1 MNDFILRRTLGKP
14 FRIGLYPDVSNSGI
28 GTYISNISKYL
39 AIDRIKSKYNQLSP
53 LQFIFG
59 YPVGYDLIHI
69 PHFVVPLRKRGTKI
83 VCTIQDV
90 TPLVIDGLF
99 HPLQVSYLRFRI
111 WWSIKYADY
120 LIFTSHNTYA
130 DSVRLFGKISRFKII
145 PLGVGD
151 AISESQLP
159 IVQYKAPYFLCVG
172 RRRHHKNIHGIIQ
185 AFASIQHQTAAI
197 LIFAGAQDIFDAK
210 YVEMAKSLGIQDKVF
225 FIGSLSE
232 EQLASHYKGALAL
245 LFPSLYEGFG
255 LPILEAMS
263 YGCPVITSNMSSM
276 PEVGGSAALYVDP
289 SNINDLAE
297 KMHLVESS
305 SNLRDQLRVLG
316 LNRVKEF
323 SWRKTAEKTMEVYA
337 ETLGVEVVE
346 LS

>member
-1 MNDFILRRTLGKP
+1 MGFKK
-14 FRIGLYPDVSNSGI
+14 IGIFPLIRGSGI
-28 GTYISNISKYL
+28 GTYINEINKFLKFKTISC
-39 AIDRIKSKYNQLSP
+39 SFNQLSP
-53 LQFIFG
+53 MQFFFG
-59 YPVGYDLIHI
+59 FPPGYDLIHI
-69 PHFVVPLRKRGTKI
+69 PHFVVPLRKKGSKI

-90 TPLVIDGLF
+90 TPLVIGGLF
-99 HPLQVSYLRFRI
+99 NPMQVLYLRFRI
-111 WWSIKYADY
+111 WWSIKYSDY
-120 LIFTSHNTYA
+120 LVFTSFNTYA
-130 DSVRLFGKISRFKII
+130 DSVRLFGEISRYKII
-145 PLGVGD
+145 PLGVSD
-151 AISESQLP
+151 PISEDQLP
-159 IVQYKAPYFLCVG
+159 PIKYKSPYFLCVG
-172 RRRHHKNIHGIIQ
+172 RRRHHKNIHGIIR

-197 LIFAGAQDIFDAK
+197 LIFVGGPDIFDSK
-210 YVEMAKSLGIQDKVF
+210 YLQMAESLGILDKVF
-225 FIGSLSE
+225 FIGALSE

-305 SNLRDQLRVLG
+305 SSLRDQLRVLG

-337 ETLGVEVVE
+337 EVLGVEVAE

>member
-1 MNDFILRRTLGKP
+1 M
-14 FRIGLYPDVSNSGI
+14 
-28 GTYISNISKYL
+28 
-39 AIDRIKSKYNQLSP
+39 
-53 LQFIFG
+53 
-59 YPVGYDLIHI
+59 
-69 PHFVVPLRKRGTKI
+69 
-83 VCTIQDV
+83 
-90 TPLVIDGLF
+90 
-99 HPLQVSYLRFRI
+99 
-111 WWSIKYADY
+111 
-120 LIFTSHNTYA
+120 
-130 DSVRLFGKISRFKII
+130 
-145 PLGVGD
+145 
-151 AISESQLP
+151 
-159 IVQYKAPYFLCVG
+159 
-172 RRRHHKNIHGIIQ
+172 
-185 AFASIQHQTAAI
+185 
-197 LIFAGAQDIFDAK
+197 
-210 YVEMAKSLGIQDKVF
+210 
-225 FIGSLSE
+225 SE

-323 SWRKTAEKTMEVYA
+323 SWHKTAEKTMEVYA
-337 ETLGVEVVE
+337 EVLGVEVVE